1 MSLLFVKLILAPLI
15 VLIATLL
22 GRRLGPRAAGLFV
35 GLPGTALPFLLTM
48 YLTHGPHAAT
58 TTAAGGIAGQLI
70 CATYCIVIART
81 GARLRPVLAALVA
94 LAVAIGVGLAALLL
108 NNAYAVALLVLLA
121 CVAGLV
127 TWPHDDTPGARPTIG
142 GGRSRHGWAWSR
154 SWCAESPPWSRM
166 WGLAWPAPSPRCH

>member
-94 LAVAIGVGLAALLL
+94 LAVAIGVGLA
-108 NNAYAVALLVLLA
+108 
-121 CVAGLV
+121 
-127 TWPHDDTPGARPTIG
+127 RPTAQQCVC
-142 GGRSRHGWAWSR
+142 RR
-154 SWCAESPPWSRM
+154 PPRPACLRRRP
-166 WGLAWPAPSPRCH
+166 GHLAT